1 MIPKFRGI
9 SIADDS
15 KGKMQYGYL
24 IADGEQAFIINE
36 VVEANE
42 QYITIGS
49 WCPVDQKTIGQSTGL
64 KDKNGKEIFEGD
76 IVEFEDE
83 VWYTDGGF
91 YENKDEAY
99 DSVQTNNRVVIIYD
113 GFEWDLDNF
122 WKGTSDCSSAWMS
135 IFEDHMQ
142 SFKYFLQ
149 NEASV
154 IGNIYENPEL
164 LEATE

>member
-76 IVEFEDE
+76 VIAIEVDDTETPINARVFQNSKIGVLMSHVFEDNE
-83 VWYTDGGF
+83 DVPMVELLED
-91 YENKDEAY
+91 N
-99 DSVQTNNRVVIIYD
+99 SVA
-113 GFEWDLDNF
+113 FE
-122 WKGTSDCSSAWMS
+122 
-135 IFEDHMQ
+135 I
-142 SFKYFLQ
+142 
-149 NEASV
+149 
-154 IGNIYENPEL
+154 IGNIYVNPEL
-164 LEATE
+164 LEVE